1 MSAIIWPTLGI
12 IGYFLFLRL
21 TGPIVFT
28 NGYLQFLF
36 DLFKA
41 LLPLLSLRYLFSAS
55 GWLKRVGC
63 IPLLWGVL
71 ATGVLILSSLFW
83 PSRDLAPTIYR
94 ELDRRTIAGYEVIL
108 WVNCGGSAMG
118 HCITELVQHAPVR
131 KRGRQ
136 PSQPPSNWGDVVAQ
150 FHVRDRDHG

>member
-63 IPLLWGVL
+63 IPL
-71 ATGVLILSSLFW
+71 
-83 PSRDLAPTIYR
+83 PTIYR

-108 WVNCGGSAMG
+108 WVNCGGGAMG
-118 HCITELVQHAPVR
+118 HCITELVQQKSLTPWLRVHKRLANLARYYKSTMEQIGPETLRIRAAEGIEPPVVETVTIT
-131 KRGRQ
+131 G
-136 PSQPPSNWGDVVAQ
+136 PW
-150 FHVRDRDHG
+150 